1 MKLKIS
7 EALKIE
13 EVYNTI
19 KTQMAPVSVSYK
31 LSKIHN
37 ELNSGLKFYQEE
49 LKKIIDEYSQKDENG
64 DYVYSEDKQSILI
77 QDCFIDI
84 CNKKINDLSNFE
96 IDFTQ
101 SFTIQELATFSLTVD
116 QINSLY
122 PIIVEKN

>member
-37 ELNSGLKFYQEE
+37 ELNSGLNFYQEE

-84 CNKKINDLSNFE
+84 CNKKINELSNFE
-96 IDFTQ
+96 IEFTQ

-122 PIIVEKN
+122 PIIVEKK

>member
-37 ELNSGLKFYQEE
+37 ELNSGLNFYQEE

-96 IDFTQ
+96 IEFTQ

-122 PIIVEKN
+122 PIIVEKK